1 MGFQKAGPSL
11 EAATTLGSVHS
22 TELPAGE
29 DSSGGVTL
37 YRGSPNPALL
47 PSQSLPSAETVHKIP
62 SSGSARDRCQRLVA
76 ALRLSWAQGGQGSGM
91 APSPQWPGRPWEDTP
106 AWRAHPGAG
115 QRWGQVRFRQVT
127 AGSPKPR
134 AVRPPIGLER
144 GPSPAPKA
152 LPETQKLNL

>member
-47 PSQSLPSAETVHKIP
+47 PSQSPPSAETVHKIS
-62 SSGSARDRCQRLVA
+62 SSGSA
-76 ALRLSWAQGGQGSGM
+76 
-91 APSPQWPGRPWEDTP
+91 
-106 AWRAHPGAG
+106 
-115 QRWGQVRFRQVT
+115 
-127 AGSPKPR
+127 
-134 AVRPPIGLER
+134 
-144 GPSPAPKA
+144 
-152 LPETQKLNL
+152 